1 MKVDLK
7 RALLNPRMFNLYV
20 KEWYGRRVC
29 EGYKAGAAALLSGGI
44 VLLMLNDPEF
54 VASMAPLVK
63 WGMITVPGAFL
74 IYSIAALF
82 FPSTLFWLS
91 HQREDVERAL
101 AEKKYL

>member
-1 MKVDLK
+1 MKVNL
-7 RALLNPRMFNLYV
+7 RVALQNPKMFNLYV

-29 EGYKAGAAALLSGGI
+29 EGYKAGAAALVSGGI
-44 VLLMLNDPEF
+44 VALMLNDAEF

-63 WGMITVPGAFL
+63 WGMIAVPAAFS

-82 FPSTLFWLS
+82 FPSTLFWLT

-101 AEKKYL
+101 AEKKHR